1 MDIFVLQKMKAHLI
15 LFTDDVIP
23 DWSAAR
29 GFGVKF
35 ICWIIQGVKSIC
47 IKFANV
53 MASSLSR
60 KDAASFTHWVSC
72 LPHLPSPF
80 PPPDSV
86 V

>member
-15 LFTDDVIP
+15 LFAGDVIL

-29 GFGVKF
+29 GSGVKF

-60 KDAASFTHWVSC
+60 KDAASFIHLVNC

-80 PPPDSV
+80 PPPNSV